1 MICRKANSIMNIQ
14 DVKLYD
20 TVRIKSNKCLYEYER
35 RLIYAVTHIDMET
48 KPDTVDID
56 VSDIKKVANTSNNPL
71 YDYVRHNEQIAQKQ
85 SINFSENANR
95 KTIPLVVLYNQ
106 RI

>member
-1 MICRKANSIMNIQ
+1 MNIQ

-48 KPDTVDID
+48 KRVRISSLNHKDYFISSFSDTIDID
-56 VSDIKKVANTSNNPL
+56 VSDIKKVANTSNDPL
-71 YDYVRHNEQIAQKQ
+71 YDYVRHNEQIAQ
-85 SINFSENANR
+85 I
-95 KTIPLVVLYNQ
+95 
-106 RI
+106 

>member
-48 KPDTVDID
+48 NID
-56 VSDIKKVANTSNNPL
+56 VSDIKKVANISNDPL
-71 YDYVRHNEQIAQKQ
+71 YDYVRHNEQIAQ
-85 SINFSENANR
+85 I
-95 KTIPLVVLYNQ
+95 
-106 RI
+106 

>member
-35 RLIYAVTHIDMET
+35 RLIYAVTHIDMKT
-48 KPDTVDID
+48 KRVRISSLNHKDYFISSFPDTVDID
-56 VSDIKKVANTSNNPL
+56 VSDIKKVANTSNDPL
-71 YDYVRHNEQIAQKQ
+71 YDYVRHNEQIAQ
-85 SINFSENANR
+85 I
-95 KTIPLVVLYNQ
+95 
-106 RI
+106 